1 MQPQNIISNIISLK
15 LNIVGIHF
23 LLTSI
28 IRLEMNSY
36 GKYLDQVQKSRKG
49 LLCYAIRHVF
59 PTCHSFFKLT
69 FIIVHLSMYLMC
81 TSAITSL
88 FTSTLILSNLFS
100 TLRPEYLQNSYQS
113 LLTILKWH
121 PIILRVDSIPQPGLE
136 GSARWAS
143 ASTLRDTFM
152 LISTLC
158 SSHPGH

>member
-88 FTSTLILSNLFS
+88 FTSTLILSLVSFPHCDQNIFKIPISPYLLYLNGIPSFSEWTVFHNLVQKV
-100 TLRPEYLQNSYQS
+100 LQDGP
-113 LLTILKWH
+113 LL
-121 PIILRVDSIPQPGLE
+121 P
-136 GSARWAS
+136 
-143 ASTLRDTFM
+143 LRDTFM